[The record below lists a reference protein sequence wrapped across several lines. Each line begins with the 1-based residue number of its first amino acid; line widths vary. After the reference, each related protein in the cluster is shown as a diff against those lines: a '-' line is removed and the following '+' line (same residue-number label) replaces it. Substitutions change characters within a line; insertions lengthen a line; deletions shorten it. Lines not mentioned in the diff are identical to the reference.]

1 MNFLYCFDENYNI
14 QASVSIYS
22 LLENVNKKVN
32 IFIIHKNKSSILFP
46 KEILEHKNLN
56 TLNIYEYKP
65 SSFSFPNIE
74 NAHVSEATYYRFFID
89 QYLPKTLETIV
100 YLDADIVCVS
110 NPINLIEDEILKIKK
125 TKLIISARLE
135 NESLNENL
143 KLKNSSYFNAGVLI
157 INNKKW
163 IEQGIGKKL
172 IDTTSERQEDLEFW
186 DQDSLNIVFD
196 GNFLHMSK
204 FLNFN
209 LNMFPYE
216 KVASHK
222 LDKNVKFIHYFGKFK
237 PWSLKGIENEKTKY
251 YQKYYRKIYKKK
263 YHLSDNWKV
272 NTIKDLFKIIF
283 TGRIFNIEYPFSLI
297 FLTIQFLFRDKRD
310 V

>member
-1 MNFLYCFDENYNI
+1 VNFLYCFDENYNI